1 LISLPYLD
9 GPELEYGV
17 FNGGRLRFL
26 WLIPITRNEKEFK
39 KTRGLEA
46 LEEIFEKRSFNYA
59 EPMRASVI

>member
-1 LISLPYLD
+1 
-9 GPELEYGV
+9 
-17 FNGGRLRFL
+17 
-26 WLIPITRNEKEFK
+26 LIPITRNEKEFK